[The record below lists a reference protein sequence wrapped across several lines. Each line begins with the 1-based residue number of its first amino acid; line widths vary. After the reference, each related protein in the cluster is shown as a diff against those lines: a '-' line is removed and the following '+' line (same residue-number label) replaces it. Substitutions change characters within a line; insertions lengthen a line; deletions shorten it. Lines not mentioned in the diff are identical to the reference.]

1 MAPIDKNK
9 NFDSDQVLQ
18 AVVLADSFNERFM
31 PLTLNKPRCLLPL
44 CNIPLIEYTLE
55 ALAVAGVQE
64 IFVFCCAHSD
74 LIKKYLANS
83 RWKKTS
89 SYIRVEVVVVQE
101 CYSIGDAMREL
112 DAKSIIKNDF
122 ILVNGDVVSNI
133 DLTKAL
139 EKHREIRLADK
150 NSIMTM
156 VVRQASP
163 LHPARAKGEDGIFV
177 LDSKS
182 EECVYYESVEA
193 YPRKKRIAF
202 DTELF
207 EKHSEI
213 QIRNDLIDC
222 HVDICSVEVPA
233 LFTENFDYQTMR
245 KDFVH
250 GILTSDILGKTI
262 YCNIIQDEYAARVCN
277 SQLYEVVSKDIL
289 SRWAYPMVLEA
300 NFLEGHSY
308 KYSRGHIYKED
319 NVVLARS
326 CVVGE
331 KVAIGSG
338 TEIAE
343 NAKISNCVIGRN
355 CRIGPNVV
363 IDGAYLWD
371 GVVIKSNCKVTRSIL
386 ANDVVL
392 HEGVVIEN
400 GCILAEEVEVG
411 PNITLKKHT
420 RLSLEKRQAEFGED
434 SDEEEN
440 DQSESQGYNTQ
451 IVGTLGKGHIWVDKH
466 DDDGDEDPRNVEIAD
481 LARDLA
487 NIYLSDDE
495 SAVSDAESEASDVS
509 MVDEPQDDDFDREC
523 VQTLERAFAD
533 SLSVDI
539 ASLELNTLR
548 MAYDASFHD
557 VRRILIP
564 AVLRQVDLSK
574 FQESTKKLLSRWS
587 PLMKKSI
594 HSEEDQIDALVIL
607 HQFAAQSEPHTKI
620 FLFALRFFYEFD
632 LVDEDSVI
640 AWYNLGTD
648 DLDDQEKKLR
658 EMAAPFITWLEQA
671 DEDSDEEED
680 EDDDDED
687 DE

>member
-1 MAPIDKNK
+1 MGPVDRNK
-9 NFDSDQVLQ
+9 SLDSEEVLQ
-18 AVVLADSFNERFM
+18 AVILADSFNERFM

-64 IFVFCCAHSD
+64 IFIFCCAHSD
-74 LIKKYLANS
+74 LIKKYLADS
-83 RWKKTS
+83 RWKKPS
-89 SYIRVEVVVVQE
+89 AYIRVEVVVVQE

-112 DAKSIIKNDF
+112 DAKSIVKNDF
-122 ILVNGDVVSNI
+122 ILVNGDVVFNI

-139 EKHREIRLADK
+139 EKHREIRQADK
-150 NSIMTM
+150 NAIMTM

-163 LHPARAKGEDGIFV
+163 LHPARAKGEDGVFV

-193 YPRKKRIAF
+193 YPRKKRFAF
-202 DTELF
+202 DTEIF
-207 EKHSEI
+207 EKHPEI

-222 HVDICSVEVPA
+222 QIDICSVEVPA
-233 LFTENFDYQTMR
+233 LFTENFDYQSMR
-245 KDFVH
+245 RDFVH

-289 SRWAYPMVLEA
+289 SRWTYPMVLEA
-300 NFLEGHSY
+300 NILEGQSY

-326 CVVGE
+326 CTLGE

-371 GVVIKSNCKVTRSIL
+371 GVVINANCKVVRSIL
-386 ANDVVL
+386 ANNVVL
-392 HEGVVIEN
+392 HEGVSVEK
-400 GCILAEEVEVG
+400 GCILAEKVEVG
-411 PNITLKKHT
+411 PQITLKELTK
-420 RLSLEKRQAEFGED
+420 LSLEKRTSEFGD
-434 SDEEEN
+434 SDEEDGE
-440 DQSESQGYNTQ
+440 ESQGYDSNV
-451 IVGTLGKGHIWVDKH
+451 VGTLGRGYVWVDQLG
-466 DDDGDEDPRNVEIAD
+466 DDGDEDPRNVEVAD

-487 NIYLSDDE
+487 NIYLSDEE
-495 SAVSDAESEASDVS
+495 SAASDAESEASDVS
-509 MVDEPQDDDFDREC
+509 SLDEPQDDDFNREAI
-523 VQTLERAFAD
+523 QTLERAFAD

-557 VRRILIP
+557 VRSVLIP
-564 AVLRQVDLSK
+564 AVLKQVDLNK
-574 FQESTKKLLSRWS
+574 FQESLKQLLARWS
-587 PLMKKSI
+587 PLIKKSI
-594 HSEEDQIDALVIL
+594 HSEDDQIDALVTL
-607 HQFAAQSEPHTKI
+607 QEFCADSEPHSKL
-620 FLFALRFFYEFD
+620 FLFALRFFYQFD
-632 LVDEDSVI
+632 LVEEDSVI
-640 AWYNLGTD
+640 EWYNLDTD
-648 DLDDQEKKLR
+648 DMNEQEKKLR
-658 EMAAPFITWLEQA
+658 QMATPFITWLEEA
-671 DEDSDEEED
+671 DEDSDEDD
-680 EDDDDED
+680 EDDDE
-687 DE
+687 